1 MNLKSI
7 LLPLLLVVAAA
18 GFAHGA
24 DAYKIDTAHSYV
36 GFGIKHMVIA
46 TVKGKFTEF
55 EGLIHYDE
63 ADITKSSVEVKIKAA
78 SINTANE
85 ARDNHLRNPDFFD
98 VAKYPEITFK
108 SSRVEKKGD
117 KLQVAGTLTM
127 HGVSKEVVI
136 PFDFNGKV
144 KDPWGNERVGFA
156 GSLTLDRTDYGL
168 TWGKLL
174 ETGGLVVDNI
184 VKIEL
189 EIEAVKSAK

>member
-1 MNLKSI
+1 MNKKAF
-7 LLPLLLVVAAA
+7 LLPLLLAVSIGLAQGAAE
-18 GFAHGA
+18 
-24 DAYKIDTAHSYV
+24 YKIDLAHSHV

-46 TVKGKFTEF
+46 TVKGEFTEF
-55 EGLIHYDE
+55 EGAIFYDE

-98 VAKYPEITFK
+98 VAKYPELTFK
-108 SSRVEKKGD
+108 SSRIEKTADG
-117 KLQVAGTLTM
+117 LRMIGTLTM
-127 HGVSKEVVI
+127 HGVSKEVTI
-136 PFDFNGKV
+136 PFTFNGKV
-144 KDPWGNERVGFA
+144 KDPWGNERIGFEGA
-156 GSLTLDRTDYGL
+156 ATLNRTDYGL

-189 EIEAVKSAK
+189 QIEAVKPSK